1 MPIELILLLL
11 LAAVAHTAWN
21 LLLKQ
26 SSQRHLISWWA
37 LLLIG
42 ALLLPIA
49 LWLEPDPARWMPI
62 LPLLLLSAAFEAA
75 YYWTLM
81 SAYQKGDFGL
91 VYPIARGTAPIWISL
106 WAVIILGERISS
118 LGVVG
123 IGLIVVG
130 LVLVG
135 SESLWRTRPD
145 TAIHLSISSV
155 LLALSVSLFIS
166 LYSTLDARAV
176 RQISPLPYTVLVF
189 FVGAIL
195 LAPLVLQKFG
205 WKTTLKSLQSDGWRI
220 LTVGVLTLTAYGLTL
235 TVYRTG
241 KLSYAGAVREISIV
255 LAAWMGWQFLGEQI
269 SLPRAVGAGVVF
281 AGVVWL
287 AILG

>member
-26 SSQRHLISWWA
+26 SSQRYLISWWA
-37 LLLIG
+37 LLMMG
-42 ALLLPIA
+42 VLLLPIA
-49 LWLEPDPARWMPI
+49 LWLEPAPARWMPI
-62 LPLLLLSAAFEAA
+62 LPLLLLSAGFEAA

-106 WAVIILGERISS
+106 WAALFLGERISP
-118 LGVVG
+118 LGGLG
-123 IGLIVVG
+123 IGLIVAG
-130 LVLVG
+130 LALVG
-135 SESLWRTRPD
+135 SESLWRVRS
-145 TAIHLSISSV
+145 AIAPRLSASSV

-176 RQISPLPYTVLVF
+176 HQISPFPYTVMVLL
-189 FVGAIL
+189 VGAVL

-205 WKTTLKSLQSDGWRI
+205 WQASLKSLKTDGWRI
-220 LTVGVLTLTAYGLTL
+220 LAVGALTLTAYGLTL

-255 LAAWMGWQFLGEQI
+255 LAAWMGWQFLGEKI
-269 SLPRAVGAGVVF
+269 SFWRAIGACIVF